1 MADKITYKVEGFK
14 ELGDLVSEMVSDFG
28 EKDSKN
34 IMRSAV
40 RASMK
45 GVLAQSKAILIGAQR
60 VDTGALLQSLQVSA
74 KIPGAKDRKSRYV
87 TRTDVVI
94 GQVTAYINPRKI
106 ADKKMMN
113 YRTNSKQTAQQ
124 MGLVK
129 VSKKHGGIIGDAR
142 ANVVEFGSYKMAA
155 TPYLRGALESKGGE
169 TVNQLGQALGVA
181 IEKYKSKHNK
191 GL

>member
-74 KIPGAKDRKSRYV
+74 KIPGAKDRKCRYV

-113 YRTNSKQTAQQ
+113 YRTNTTQTAQQ
-124 MGLVK
+124 MGLVR
-129 VSKKHGGIIGDAR
+129 VGKKGGIIGDAR
-142 ANVVEFGSYKMAA
+142 ANVVEFGSYKMPA

>member
-1 MADKITYKVEGFK
+1 MADSVTYKVEGFK
-14 ELGDLVSEMVSDFG
+14 ELGDLVSEMVADFG

-106 ADKKMMN
+106 AEKKMMN
-113 YRTNSKQTAQQ
+113 YRTNTTQTAQQ

-142 ANVVEFGSYKMAA
+142 ANVVEFGSYKMPA

>member
-106 ADKKMMN
+106 AEKKMMN
-113 YRTNSKQTAQQ
+113 YRTNTTQTAQQ

-142 ANVVEFGSYKMAA
+142 ANVVEFGSYKMPA

>member
-1 MADKITYKVEGFK
+1 MADSVTYKVEGFK
-14 ELGDLVSEMVSDFG
+14 ELGDLVSEMVADFG

>member
-1 MADKITYKVEGFK
+1 MADSVTYKVEGFK
-14 ELGDLVSEMVSDFG
+14 ELGDLVSEMVADFG

-60 VDTGALLQSLQVSA
+60 VDTGALLQSLHVSA

-106 ADKKMMN
+106 AEKKMMN
-113 YRTNSKQTAQQ
+113 YRTNTTQTAQQ

-142 ANVVEFGSYKMAA
+142 ANVVEFGSYKMPA

>member
-1 MADKITYKVEGFK
+1 MVDKITYKVEGFK
-14 ELGDLVSEMVSDFG
+14 ELGDLVSEMVADFG

-40 RASMK
+40 RAAMK

-106 ADKKMMN
+106 AEKKMMN
-113 YRTNSKQTAQQ
+113 YRTNTT
-124 MGLVK
+124 M
-129 VSKKHGGIIGDAR
+129 
-142 ANVVEFGSYKMAA
+142 
-155 TPYLRGALESKGGE
+155 LRLL
-169 TVNQLGQALGVA
+169 NQLEQSQPQVG
-181 IEKYKSKHNK
+181 YTF
-191 GL
+191 

>member
-1 MADKITYKVEGFK
+1 MADSVTYKVEGFK

>member
-40 RASMK
+40 RAAMK

>member
-1 MADKITYKVEGFK
+1 MADSVTYKVEGFK
-14 ELGDLVSEMVSDFG
+14 ELGDLVSEMVADFG

-155 TPYLRGALESKGGE
+155 TPYLRCALESKGGE